1 MLLSLLF
8 FYCGT
13 LKKKKKT
20 REDIC
25 IQPVQTW
32 KTSNACHLSFPGLN
46 SKVPKP
52 VRTFA
57 PRPGLPQASK
67 GLTIDN
73 PQGPKIKINLT
84 AVGFEPTPFRT
95 RA

>member
-13 LKKKKKT
+13 FKKKKQT
-20 REDIC
+20 RGDIC
-25 IQPVQTW
+25 TQPVQKW
-32 KTSNACHLSFPGLN
+32 KTSNACHLSFPG
-46 SKVPKP
+46 PKP
-52 VRTFA
+52 VPTSA
-57 PRPGLPQASK
+57 PRPGLPQGSK
-67 GLTIDN
+67 GFAIDN
-73 PQGPKIKINLT
+73 PQGPKIKRKLT